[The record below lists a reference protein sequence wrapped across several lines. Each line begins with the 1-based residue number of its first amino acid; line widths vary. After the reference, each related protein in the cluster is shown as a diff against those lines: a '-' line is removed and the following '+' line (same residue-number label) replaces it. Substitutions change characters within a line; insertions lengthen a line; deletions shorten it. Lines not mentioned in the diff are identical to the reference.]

1 MLNETLSEIIRRR
14 NPDNLVNELISSG
27 IPCKNL
33 QINIEDFVNF
43 LKVFPKLSLH
53 YSQYGDV
60 HIEKCLEHYL
70 AYKILNL
77 SSGKTYIDIA
87 ASGSRWSDYLLEH
100 SIDAYS
106 LDLSYPPGTHG
117 RKIGANAAAT
127 DLPDDSIDAMSLQCA
142 FETFRSDNDILFVK
156 EASRILKEGGA
167 VLVLP
172 LYLDPVHF
180 IMSSKDTDLSTAP
193 LDEGAIRVWREDEYQ
208 EAFSRHYSPQ
218 ALLERIFKNLGDLTA
233 EVIYI
238 PNLEELRQV
247 FPGQRIYCDFL
258 LLIKKPCLT
267 KKSTIFDAILS
278 PVSDHRLSIDPDSI
292 FTHLTQDE
300 KHTLKNLATN
310 INGKVFVELGSYLG
324 ASSYYIASGLTNK
337 PDAKLYC
344 IDTWQND
351 AMSEGKRDTYCE
363 FLCNIKPFSNF
374 IVPLRD
380 TTTNAALNFRQ
391 NIDFLF
397 IDAGHDYEDVYND
410 VTHWLPKLNHGATV
424 VFHDIGWAE
433 GVKRVVNEN
442 IKPIAFN
449 EGNLPNMY
457 WAQIYTLNLSVIIPT
472 RNRAALLY
480 NTLDSLTR
488 QTYPQHLFETIVVDN
503 GSTDNTPDVC
513 QYFKRRLPNLTYISD
528 PRPGLHNGR
537 HTGYEAAKGDILVYG
552 DDDIEALPT
561 WLEGIAESFADESV
575 GIVGGKNLPKFEVTP
590 PAWVDDLKIA
600 YKNGW
605 WLGSYSILDFGD
617 EVQEIRHELVWG
629 CNFSIRKELLKQ
641 AGGFHPDSVPQELIK
656 YRGDGETAVSAAVR
670 NLGYRAVYNPKASVY
685 HVVSATRLTPD
696 YIYTRMFNQ
705 GVSDSYTSIR
715 KTGGFTPAR
724 LYGPASGNIHEV
736 VNRGL
741 VDGFNW
747 HQQAVQADPALLEWV
762 LRDNYMG
769 EKGAP

>member
-1 MLNETLSEIIRRR
+1 MQFKEVLSNNLTLKDRHKGKRCFVIGNGSSLSRLDLTKLQHEIVFVVNNFIKHAIISNYWQPNYYCIADSAHFKDEHIASSVLSSLQDRLNTTEFIFPLMSDGSINILDYVVDNKHLSKFKKFFCLYRSPWDDDYDLYNHKIDFTSAVPSVMNSIQLPMMSALYMGCTEIYLLGADHDWLANSSRAVNHFYGETLYQ
-14 NPDNLVNELISSG
+14 PTY
-27 IPCKNL
+27 
-33 QINIEDFVNF
+33 
-43 LKVFPKLSLH
+43 LSA
-53 YSQYGDV
+53 
-60 HIEKCLEHYL
+60 LEHAVVNWKRYYGL
-70 AYKILNL
+70 AKTASMHNAKIYNA
-77 SSGKTYIDIA
+77 T
-87 ASGSRWSDYLLEH
+87 SGSFIDVFERVDY
-100 SIDAYS
+100 DA
-106 LDLSYPPGTHG
+106 LFDN
-117 RKIGANAAAT
+117 NACFNIYNNT
-127 DLPDDSIDAMSLQCA
+127 NHVELNSES
-142 FETFRSDNDILFVK
+142 
-156 EASRILKEGGA
+156 
-167 VLVLP
+167 
-172 LYLDPVHF
+172 LYL
-180 IMSSKDTDLSTAP
+180 S
-193 LDEGAIRVWREDEYQ
+193 
-208 EAFSRHYSPQ
+208 
-218 ALLERIFKNLGDLTA
+218 N
-233 EVIYI
+233 
-238 PNLEELRQV
+238 
-247 FPGQRIYCDFL
+247 
-258 LLIKKPCLT
+258 
-267 KKSTIFDAILS
+267 
-278 PVSDHRLSIDPDSI
+278 PDSI

-300 KHTLKNLATN
+300 KHTLKNLAAN

-324 ASSYYIASGLTNK
+324 ASSYYVASGLANK
-337 PDAKLYC
+337 PGAKLYC

-374 IVPLRD
+374 IVPIRD

-488 QTYPQHLFETIVVDN
+488 QTYPQHLFEIIVVDN

-513 QYFKRRLPNLTYISD
+513 QYFKRRLPNLTYLSD

-561 WLEGIAESFADESV
+561 WLEGIAESFADKSV

-617 EVQEIRHELVWG
+617 EVQEVRHELVWG

-747 HQQAVQADPALLEWV
+747 HQQMVQADPALLEWV

-769 EKGAP
+769 EKGTP